1 MSEATILILACLSVF
16 FVMFLIDAFS
26 DKCVRRP
33 FNDEPD
39 RLRKDLLEILKRYIE
54 LEERRAAKEQPLW
67 KVPASTIES
76 DLEKEKK

>member
-1 MSEATILILACLSVF
+1 MSEASILVLAGLSLF
-16 FVMFLIDAFS
+16 FAMFLIDAFS

-54 LEERRAAKEQPLW
+54 LEEKRLANERPQW
-67 KVPASTIES
+67 KHSVPTT
-76 DLEKEKK
+76 EKEKEDK